1 MVPSDVV
8 KQEAGVELESGE
20 AIDDGEAIDG
30 DLGDFLRSINYPL
43 LQIAEITQILHIR
56 SVTITIKLKIGRS
69 KSNLEVGYF
78 STFEKCYVWAPKPK
92 LILRSTTP

>member
-43 LQIAEITQILHIR
+43 LQITDITQILHIR
-56 SVTITIKLKIGRS
+56 SVTITTKLKMG
-69 KSNLEVGYF
+69 
-78 STFEKCYVWAPKPK
+78 
-92 LILRSTTP
+92 